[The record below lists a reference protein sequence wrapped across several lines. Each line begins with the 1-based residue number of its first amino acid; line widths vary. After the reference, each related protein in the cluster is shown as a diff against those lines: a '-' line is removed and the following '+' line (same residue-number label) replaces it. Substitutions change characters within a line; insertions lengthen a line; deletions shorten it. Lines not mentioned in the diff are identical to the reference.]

1 MQIRHNFAVL
11 LAKTISKVLILLNK
25 GQGSAL
31 PGLVV
36 EKIDPQILT
45 FFAKQIPNIILVTG
59 TNGKTTTQKALVSIL
74 KIANKKVLSNSSGSN
89 MKRGLISGFIKR
101 ASITGKL
108 DYDYAVLEVE
118 EATMPR
124 VVNELQPMQILVT
137 NLFRDQLDAYGE
149 IDRTKKFIK
158 NAISISPK
166 ALVIQ
171 NADDPQLQDL
181 LKGLENK
188 SISFGLQGQYLFD
201 FKYEGKMTNIK
212 NCLRAKDIEIN
223 PEDLSTTFILPI
235 SKETEQKYIFPAP
248 GIYNVYNA
256 LAAIISAQELKIP
269 NSDIKKGLRLM
280 EIAFGRGEEIILDD
294 MKFKILL
301 AKNPAGMDLV
311 LQLLTLVKSPQT
323 IFLLNDKIAD
333 GKDVSWIWD
342 SKFELLK
349 KINPKIIICSGSRGW
364 DLLLRIKYVYGNLQ
378 KRSIDNYV
386 TSSGIEI
393 FLVEDQ
399 SDLINFLKL
408 KGFKGNFYL
417 IPTYTAML
425 AFRKLTLGKAIDE

>member
-323 IFLLNDKIAD
+323 IFLLNVKIAD

>member
-1 MQIRHNFAVL
+1 
-11 LAKTISKVLILLNK
+11 
-25 GQGSAL
+25 
-31 PGLVV
+31 
-36 EKIDPQILT
+36 
-45 FFAKQIPNIILVTG
+45 
-59 TNGKTTTQKALVSIL
+59 
-74 KIANKKVLSNSSGSN
+74 
-89 MKRGLISGFIKR
+89 
-101 ASITGKL
+101 
-108 DYDYAVLEVE
+108 
-118 EATMPR
+118 
-124 VVNELQPMQILVT
+124 
-137 NLFRDQLDAYGE
+137 
-149 IDRTKKFIK
+149 
-158 NAISISPK
+158 
-166 ALVIQ
+166 
-171 NADDPQLQDL
+171 
-181 LKGLENK
+181 
-188 SISFGLQGQYLFD
+188 
-201 FKYEGKMTNIK
+201 
-212 NCLRAKDIEIN
+212 
-223 PEDLSTTFILPI
+223 
-235 SKETEQKYIFPAP
+235 
-248 GIYNVYNA
+248 
-256 LAAIISAQELKIP
+256 
-269 NSDIKKGLRLM
+269 M